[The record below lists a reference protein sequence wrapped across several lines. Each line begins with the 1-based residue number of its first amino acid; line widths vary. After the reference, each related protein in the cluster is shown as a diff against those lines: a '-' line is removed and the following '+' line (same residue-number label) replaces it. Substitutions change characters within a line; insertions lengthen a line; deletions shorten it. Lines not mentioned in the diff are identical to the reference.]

1 MGCDAE
7 PLCAGEEIGVE
18 DLGLSIAIV
27 FGAVQIAVERR
38 KAEMIFMSIC
48 IVLLVCS
55 DAKVS
60 FWSSKCKYLMQNALG
75 V

>member
-7 PLCAGEEIGVE
+7 PLCAGEEIGVGN
-18 DLGLSIAIV
+18 LGLSIAIV

-55 DAKVS
+55 EAKVS
-60 FWSSKCKYLMQNALG
+60 FWSSKCKSLTQNVLA

>member
-7 PLCAGEEIGVE
+7 PLCAGEEIGV
-18 DLGLSIAIV
+18 GLSIAIV
-27 FGAVQIAVERR
+27 FGAVQIAAERR
-38 KAEMIFMSIC
+38 KAEMIFISIC

-60 FWSSKCKYLMQNALG
+60 FWSSKCKSLKQNVLG